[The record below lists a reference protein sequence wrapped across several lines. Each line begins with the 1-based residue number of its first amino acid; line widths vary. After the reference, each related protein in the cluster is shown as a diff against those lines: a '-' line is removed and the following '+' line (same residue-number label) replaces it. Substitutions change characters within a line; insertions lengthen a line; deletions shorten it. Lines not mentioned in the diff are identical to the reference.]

1 MTADEY
7 ETSLQVNVEE
17 RFEWAERHRDH
28 GPHMSCCREK
38 DRALLPIAALDD
50 LLAFVRLRAVAGE
63 PCYQFEAF
71 SRRDCRQM
79 DTLRRHD
86 GTVKLCGPCSAQR
99 EMDKL
104 LVAEV
109 PKRAGCRSEAAELVN

>member
-7 ETSLQVNVEE
+7 ERRLRDAVTEE
-17 RFEWAERHRDH
+17 VGCLMVGCHDGSPWHERL
-28 GPHMSCCREK
+28 GAVVKP
-38 DRALLPIAALDD
+38 
-50 LLAFVRLRAVAGE
+50 LLAFVRLRTVAGE

-71 SRRDCRQM
+71 SQRDCRQM

-109 PKRAGCRSEAAELVN
+109 PK